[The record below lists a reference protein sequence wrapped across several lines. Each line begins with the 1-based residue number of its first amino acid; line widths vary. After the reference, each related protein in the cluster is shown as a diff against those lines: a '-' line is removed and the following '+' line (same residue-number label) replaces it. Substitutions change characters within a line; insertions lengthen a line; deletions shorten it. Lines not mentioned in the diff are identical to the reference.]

1 EHGHRAPASLGRACQ
16 LVDRALVPHV
26 GRAPHDFRATR
37 DEGLRDRLQFRLAA
51 RAQCDARTAAR
62 ERFRER
68 PPQPVGR
75 ARDQHDFSAHILLF
89 GHRRLPPDSKG
100 HALPRRPPTRLVRV
114 LHRGTGLPLR
124 ARGRHGFAALRKTVA
139 SASPRSPQCKIFTH
153 LRPTACTAIA
163 LRHCVFGG
171 EPRVEVDRMSRITA
185 LAVATLFTLG
195 ACSSAGIEPGPTV
208 QPAPLR
214 SANLVPSGTVF
225 SVRLNETRSTNRSE
239 VGERFAATVIT
250 PRVTADGRTV
260 VPRGSVVS
268 GVVTGVDPSTRP
280 GDIAAIRVNFDRLQI
295 GNRSYPFTA
304 DVIDTEPRLTS
315 DESRIL
321 ERAGIGAAAG
331 AVLGAI
337 VTGGDLEGIL
347 VGGALGAGAGTIISL
362 GLGDVD
368 PELDEGS
375 VLTLRT
381 TRNVQLR

>member
-1 EHGHRAPASLGRACQ
+1 
-16 LVDRALVPHV
+16 
-26 GRAPHDFRATR
+26 
-37 DEGLRDRLQFRLAA
+37 
-51 RAQCDARTAAR
+51 
-62 ERFRER
+62 
-68 PPQPVGR
+68 
-75 ARDQHDFSAHILLF
+75 
-89 GHRRLPPDSKG
+89 
-100 HALPRRPPTRLVRV
+100 
-114 LHRGTGLPLR
+114 
-124 ARGRHGFAALRKTVA
+124 
-139 SASPRSPQCKIFTH
+139 
-153 LRPTACTAIA
+153 
-163 LRHCVFGG
+163 
-171 EPRVEVDRMSRITA
+171 MSRITA

-225 SVRLNETRSTNRSE
+225 NVRLNETLSTNRSE
-239 VGERFAATVIT
+239 VGERFTATVIT
-250 PRVTADGRTV
+250 PLVTTDGRTV
-260 VPRGSVVS
+260 VPRGSIVS

-304 DVIDTEPRLTS
+304 DVVDTEPRLTS